1 MRGEFGTIDIDAT
14 VQLQGRYESPRIAG
28 DITISSGTLRVDE
41 ILSRALFQ
49 PYSTEQT
56 AIEPI
61 DAVAALLDPWDRLG
75 LDLSLHVPATLRLV
89 GDSVRVSQDTPIGL
103 GDINLRVAGDLYLYK
118 DPGQPLSITGSFD
131 QISGTYAF
139 QGRRFDVLES
149 SSINFR
155 GDLNPEIYVTV
166 TRVIS
171 GVETRVSIFG
181 ALKQP
186 ELRLAS
192 TPPLDESDILS
203 LIVFNTSTNQ
213 LSASQQQQLVARA
226 GVLAAG
232 FLAEPVVAAISSE
245 TGIDVFDVEPGDV
258 GSDVKVTIGH
268 ELAPGLVARF
278 SRQFGQDA
286 YDEATVEYYLSR
298 LFRLRATFSDVQT
311 SVATSLFRRVERAG
325 IDLLLYFSF

>member
-1 MRGEFGTIDIDAT
+1 
-14 VQLQGRYESPRIAG
+14 V
-28 DITISSGTLRVDE
+28 
-41 ILSRALFQ
+41 
-49 PYSTEQT
+49 
-56 AIEPI
+56 
-61 DAVAALLDPWDRLG
+61 DAVAALNPWDRLG
-75 LDLSLHVPATLRLV
+75 LDLSLHVPATLRLT
-89 GDSVRVSQDTPIGL
+89 GESVQVSQDTPIGL

-118 DPGQPLSITGSFD
+118 DPAQPLSITGSFD
-131 QISGTYAF
+131 RISGTYAF

-155 GDLNPEIYVTV
+155 GDLNPEVYVTV

-181 ALKQP
+181 PLKQP

-192 TPPLDESDILS
+192 TPPLDQSDILS

-213 LSASQQQQLVARA
+213 LSAAQQQQLVARA

-232 FLAEPVVAAISSE
+232 FLAQPIVAAISNE
-245 TGIDVFDVEPGDV
+245 TGIDIFEIEPGDV
-258 GSDVKVTIGH
+258 GTDVKVTIGH
-268 ELAPGLVARF
+268 EIAPGLVARF
-278 SRQFGQDA
+278 SRQFGQEA

-298 LFRLRATFSDVQT
+298 LFRLRATFSDAQT
-311 SVATSLFRRVERAG
+311 AAVPSLFRRVERAG

>member
-1 MRGEFGTIDIDAT
+1 MHNDLGAVNIDAALR
-14 VQLQGRYESPRIAG
+14 LQGRYESPRIAG
-28 DITISSGTLRVDE
+28 DITIVSGTARVDE

-56 AIEPI
+56 AIGDV
-61 DAVAALLDPWDRLG
+61 DAVAALNPWDRLG
-75 LDLSLHVPATLRLV
+75 LDIALHVPNTLRLV
-89 GDSVRVSQDTPIGL
+89 GDSVQISQDTPVGL
-103 GDINLRVAGDLYLYK
+103 GDINLRVLGDLYLYK
-118 DPGQPLSITGSFD
+118 DPAQPLSVTGSFD
-131 QISGTYAF
+131 RITGTYAF
-139 QGRRFDVLES
+139 QGRAFDVLES

-181 ALKQP
+181 PLKQP

-192 TPPLDESDILS
+192 TPPLDQSDILS

-213 LSASQQQQLVARA
+213 LSAPQQQQLVARA

-232 FLAEPVVAAISSE
+232 FLAQPLIAAISNE
-245 TGIDVFDVEPGDV
+245 TGIDIFEVEPGDV
-258 GSDVKVTIGH
+258 GTDVKVTIGH
-268 ELAPGLVARF
+268 EIAPGLVARF
-278 SRQFGQDA
+278 SRQFGQES

-298 LFRLRATFSDVQT
+298 LFRIRATFSDAQALALR
-311 SVATSLFRRVERAG
+311 SYFRRVERAG